1 MFVMK
6 LVLNKKWGLS
16 YEIKESIQAGIELFG
31 FEVKSLRNK
40 LGSIDGA
47 RMIIRGGEAF
57 LVGVYIPAY
66 QEKNTPKD
74 YDPYRTR
81 RLLLKKEEMVHIIK
95 NEESQNLTTI
105 PISLYLKGALIKCE
119 IALCKKKHKGDK
131 RENIKK
137 DIARREMR
145 NS

>member
-1 MFVMK
+1 MK
-6 LVLNKKWGLS
+6 LVLNKRWGLS

-66 QEKNTPKD
+66 QEKNTPKS

-81 RLLLKKEEMVHIIK
+81 RLLLKKEEMIHIIK

-105 PISLYLKGALIKCE
+105 PISLYLKGTLIKCE

>member
-1 MFVMK
+1 MVIMK

-16 YEIKESIQAGIELFG
+16 YEIKESMQAGIELFG

-47 RMIIRGGEAF
+47 RVIIRGGEAF

-66 QEKNTPKD
+66 QEKNTLKS

-105 PISLYLKGALIKCE
+105 PISLYLKGTLIKCE